1 MSNLANGSCCGGHA
15 NISQRIAMSYNLDQE
30 GVFLMKSFHRTLAP
44 VLSLLLLCVS
54 MGQAQAA
61 IVSNSQV
68 IYQVQQA
75 NDKAALL
82 QTIRRADVQQQL
94 LGMGVTTADI
104 ESRVNQM
111 TQEEIAQLNQQIN
124 ELPAGGDGLGIIVL
138 IFIVFVITDV
148 IGATDIFPFIHP
160 VK

>member
-1 MSNLANGSCCGGHA
+1 
-15 NISQRIAMSYNLDQE
+15 
-30 GVFLMKSFHRTLAP
+30 MKSFHRTLAP

-61 IVSNSQV
+61 IISNSQV

-75 NDKAALL
+75 NDKVALL

-124 ELPAGGDGLGIIVL
+124 ELPAGGDAFGLIVL

>member
-1 MSNLANGSCCGGHA
+1 
-15 NISQRIAMSYNLDQE
+15 
-30 GVFLMKSFHRTLAP
+30 MKSFHRTLAP

-61 IVSNSQV
+61 IISNAQV
-68 IYQVQQA
+68 IYQVQQT

-94 LGMGVTTADI
+94 LGMGVTIADI

-124 ELPAGGDGLGIIVL
+124 ELPAGGDGLGLIVL

>member
-1 MSNLANGSCCGGHA
+1 
-15 NISQRIAMSYNLDQE
+15 
-30 GVFLMKSFHRTLAP
+30 MKSFHRTLAL
-44 VLSLLLLCVS
+44 VLSFLLICVS

-82 QTIRRADVQQQL
+82 QTIRSVDVQQQL
-94 LGMGVTTADI
+94 LGMGVTTAEI

-124 ELPAGGDGLGIIVL
+124 ELPAGGGVLGVIALV
-138 IFIVFVITDV
+138 FIVFVITDV